1 MTEGYV
7 NWDDIRE
14 KIAEEVGPE
23 RIQAAREALNP
34 HWFYYSLE
42 GEMYLNHDVP
52 QGADPAEYAVQL
64 MGDDGGT
71 EATLN
76 LVRMMLEQ
84 GLIGLGVRP
93 ALEKRA
99 LAFNQTVERLKE
111 PIDPDKL
118 IPACPTCLMPDRR
131 GRGETNGGQAEA
143 DGGGLPQEDQPGSA
157 G

>member
-1 MTEGYV
+1 MTEENL
-7 NWDDIRE
+7 NWDAIRE

-52 QGADPAEYAVQL
+52 QGMDPAEYAVQL

-84 GLIGLGVRP
+84 GLVGLGVRP

-99 LAFNQTVERLKE
+99 LAFNQTVEVLKQ
-111 PIDPDKL
+111 PIDPDQL
-118 IPACPTCLMPDRR
+118 VYACRTCRAR
-131 GRGETNGGQAEA
+131 ERGEIDGGQAEA